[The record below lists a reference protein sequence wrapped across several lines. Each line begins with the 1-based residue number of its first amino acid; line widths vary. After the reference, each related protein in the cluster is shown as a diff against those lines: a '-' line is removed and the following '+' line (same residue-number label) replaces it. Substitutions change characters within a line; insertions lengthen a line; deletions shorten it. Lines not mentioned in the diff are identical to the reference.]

1 MFDVQSLKGIT
12 NLSGE
17 AFIPYYTGQAID
29 GIVIDKSMEHFTKP
43 LITLAS
49 LAFVRC
55 VTWTIIVSNK

>member
-55 VTWTIIVSNK
+55 VT